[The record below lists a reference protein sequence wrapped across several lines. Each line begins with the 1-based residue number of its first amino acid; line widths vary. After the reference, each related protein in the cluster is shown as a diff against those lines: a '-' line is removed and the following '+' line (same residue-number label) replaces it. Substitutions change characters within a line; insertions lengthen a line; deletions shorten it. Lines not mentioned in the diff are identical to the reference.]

1 MAAEC
6 SGPGCSDSI
15 VYSLLNQTSSFY
27 VEAATGDVFLV
38 SVGGHDSVR
47 AACPGTGGCSLLV
60 SADLGSLHAELR
72 LEITAVTEDEILVL
86 DTNTAMAEVGDP
98 LVIVNKDSSARGL
111 RIFHLT
117 VT

>member
-15 VYSLLNQTSSFY
+15 VYSLLNQTTSFY

-47 AACPGTGGCSLLV
+47 AACPGTRGCSLLV

-98 LVIVNKDSSARGL
+98 LFTVNKDISVK
-111 RIFHLT
+111 IFHLI
-117 VT
+117 

>member
-6 SGPGCSDSI
+6 RGPGCSDSI
-15 VYSLLNQTSSFY
+15 VYSLLNQTTSFY

-47 AACPGTGGCSLLV
+47 AACPGTRGCSLLV

-98 LVIVNKDSSARGL
+98 LVILSTK
-111 RIFHLT
+111 T
-117 VT
+117 VLPGDKGYFT

>member
-6 SGPGCSDSI
+6 SGPGCGDSV
-15 VYSLLNQTSSFY
+15 VYSLLNQTTSFY
-27 VEAATGDVFLV
+27 VDAATGDVFLV

-86 DTNTAMAEVGDP
+86 DTNTDMAEVGDP
-98 LVIVNKDSSARGL
+98 TFIY
-111 RIFHLT
+111 
-117 VT
+117 